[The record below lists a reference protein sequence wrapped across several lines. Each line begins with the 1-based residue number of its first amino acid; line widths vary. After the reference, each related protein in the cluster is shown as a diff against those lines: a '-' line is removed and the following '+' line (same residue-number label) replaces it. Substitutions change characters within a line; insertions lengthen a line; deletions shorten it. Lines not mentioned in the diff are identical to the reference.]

1 MADFVALKVK
11 EANQDRL
18 LDTPNIIGTGVG
30 KKEIDGKVVSSIMVF
45 VEKKLSEDDIIKK
58 YSAAEVIPSN
68 IDGVPTSVIEVGKIT
83 KQGFQSKVRPI
94 QPGYSI
100 GHAQITAGTL
110 GGLFKDKDG
119 EIVALTNNHVGA
131 WENKAAI
138 GDPIYQPGPMDA
150 PRGSIAFTN
159 WSQPANTLPYFGT
172 LKRFIPLNRAN
183 NLHDSAI
190 IKVHKSFI
198 DSNLISTQY
207 PQINKQMNS
216 TNTAAIGMRVQKCGR
231 TTGYT
236 TGSVMALHGSFTIA
250 YDFGSARFNDCVVFS
265 GMSAGGDS
273 GSLIFDEN
281 MNAVALLF
289 AGSDKVTLG
298 NPIHYPV
305 NEYGL
310 VPYNSAI
317 RSSAAEDGTEWA
329 LKSVN
334 GVIQATNSTLQVN
347 SKAFVSCYVE
357 KKVEKFSSISVKV
370 KPLSDLSKTYGPGIA
385 VSAGNSFLKLN
396 LEASGVQGTSADT
409 SSFAPM
415 PISGDVEYMMR
426 FKRVGDNVTASFFTG
441 SAWVDIINGDLPA
454 NQPIMLKVGKL
465 NVRATDGGEII
476 EGDLVSSFFSDVKIS

>member
-1 MADFVALKVK
+1 
-11 EANQDRL
+11 
-18 LDTPNIIGTGVG
+18 
-30 KKEIDGKVVSSIMVF
+30 
-45 VEKKLSEDDIIKK
+45 
-58 YSAAEVIPSN
+58 
-68 IDGVPTSVIEVGKIT
+68 
-83 KQGFQSKVRPI
+83 
-94 QPGYSI
+94 
-100 GHAQITAGTL
+100 
-110 GGLFKDKDG
+110 
-119 EIVALTNNHVGA
+119 
-131 WENKAAI
+131 
-138 GDPIYQPGPMDA
+138 
-150 PRGSIAFTN
+150 
-159 WSQPANTLPYFGT
+159 
-172 LKRFIPLNRAN
+172 
-183 NLHDSAI
+183 
-190 IKVHKSFI
+190 
-198 DSNLISTQY
+198 
-207 PQINKQMNS
+207 
-216 TNTAAIGMRVQKCGR
+216 
-231 TTGYT
+231 
-236 TGSVMALHGSFTIA
+236 
-250 YDFGSARFNDCVVFS
+250 
-265 GMSAGGDS
+265 
-273 GSLIFDEN
+273 
-281 MNAVALLF
+281 
-289 AGSDKVTLG
+289 
-298 NPIHYPV
+298 
-305 NEYGL
+305 